1 VDGNGRG
8 GDAVK
13 DIAKIVVAILLIIV
27 AWKIFKGLVGLLL
40 TVAAAGL
47 LIWGGMKLLG
57 NDTKRIR

>member
-1 VDGNGRG
+1 M
-8 GDAVK
+8 K
-13 DIAKIVVAILLIIV
+13 DIAKIVIAILLIIV
-27 AWKIFKGLVGLLL
+27 AWKIFKGLIGLLL